1 MCVYTGLLS
10 LNLLKMFEDW
20 PIISEFLNIICRR
33 FGPLE
38 QFTKIEQ
45 ELNIQFQK
53 HQSPLEMD

>member
-45 ELNIQFQK
+45 ELNI
-53 HQSPLEMD
+53 